1 LLDNGGCGITNQT
14 QNSNAQLG
22 PCCERERGRGE
33 REDHDAHRRFPF
45 AQTLNG
51 PGKLRLGDLLT
62 IFEFFCIITVMP
74 KQVDHDLQRQS
85 LAAAAL
91 GVIAEH
97 GLEAARLRD
106 VAARAGVTTGAVT
119 HYFDGKDAM
128 LEAALDEIVRQI
140 LSDQDDV
147 WAKPPRSL
155 DDLIGSIADF
165 LPLDPEGMQGWR
177 IWLAFWGRA
186 IVNERLRSKHRG
198 YYVQISAKLQK
209 AVRALVPGAT
219 ASHARDLAD
228 AIVAAVDGIGVRA
241 TLEPELWPA
250 KRQRAALKT
259 LLEPMLSVTLKHRG
273 AS

>member
-1 LLDNGGCGITNQT
+1 
-14 QNSNAQLG
+14 
-22 PCCERERGRGE
+22 
-33 REDHDAHRRFPF
+33 
-45 AQTLNG
+45 
-51 PGKLRLGDLLT
+51 
-62 IFEFFCIITVMP
+62 MP

-91 GVIAEH
+91 GVIAEQ

-140 LSDQDDV
+140 LDDQDQA
-147 WAKPPRSL
+147 WTKPPRSL

-165 LPLDPEGMQGWR
+165 LPLDAEGVQAWR

-186 IVNERLRSKHRG
+186 IVDERLRAKHRD
-198 YYVQISAKLQK
+198 YYVQISAKLQQ
-209 AVRALVPGAT
+209 AVRAIVPGTTT
-219 ASHARDLAD
+219 AEAREVTD

-241 TLEPELWPA
+241 TLEPELWSA
-250 KRQRAALKT
+250 RRQRATLKT
-259 LLEPMLSVTLKHRG
+259 LLQPMLTSLLKG
-273 AS
+273 V

>member
-1 LLDNGGCGITNQT
+1 
-14 QNSNAQLG
+14 
-22 PCCERERGRGE
+22 
-33 REDHDAHRRFPF
+33 
-45 AQTLNG
+45 
-51 PGKLRLGDLLT
+51 
-62 IFEFFCIITVMP
+62 MP
-74 KQVDHDLQRQS
+74 KQVDHDQQRQS

-91 GVIAEH
+91 GVIADQ

-140 LSDQDDV
+140 LADQDAA
-147 WAKPPRSL
+147 WTQPPRGL
-155 DDLIGSIADF
+155 DELIGSIADF
-165 LPLDPEGMQGWR
+165 LPLDVEGMQAWR

-186 IVNERLRSKHRG
+186 IVDERLRAKHRD

-209 AVRALVPGAT
+209 AVRAIVPGAT
-219 ASHARDLAD
+219 AAQARDIAD

-259 LLEPMLSVTLKHRG
+259 LLEPLLSATLTRKG

>member
-1 LLDNGGCGITNQT
+1 M
-14 QNSNAQLG
+14 
-22 PCCERERGRGE
+22 
-33 REDHDAHRRFPF
+33 
-45 AQTLNG
+45 
-51 PGKLRLGDLLT
+51 
-62 IFEFFCIITVMP
+62 VMP

-85 LAAAAL
+85 IAAAAL

-128 LEAALDEIVRQI
+128 LEAALDEIVRQV
-140 LSDQDDV
+140 LDDPDGTWV
-147 WAKPPRSL
+147 RPPRDVAAL
-155 DDLIGSIADF
+155 VESIADF
-165 LPLDPEGMQGWR
+165 LPVDAEGVQAWR

-186 IVNERLRSKHRG
+186 IVDERLRAKNRD
-198 YYVQISAKLQK
+198 YYVQICRQIERA
-209 AVRALVPGAT
+209 ARALDGT
-219 ASHARDLAD
+219 LTKTEARDLAD

-259 LLEPMLSVTLKHRG
+259 LLTPLLRSINIQ
-273 AS
+273 

>member
-1 LLDNGGCGITNQT
+1 
-14 QNSNAQLG
+14 
-22 PCCERERGRGE
+22 
-33 REDHDAHRRFPF
+33 
-45 AQTLNG
+45 
-51 PGKLRLGDLLT
+51 
-62 IFEFFCIITVMP
+62 MP

-91 GVIAEH
+91 GVIAEQ

-140 LSDQDDV
+140 LDDQDQA
-147 WAKPPRSL
+147 WTKPPRSL
-155 DDLIGSIADF
+155 DDLISSIADF
-165 LPLDPEGMQGWR
+165 LPLDAEGVQAWR

-186 IVNERLRSKHRG
+186 IVDERLRAKHRD

-209 AVRALVPGAT
+209 AVRAIVPGT
-219 ASHARDLAD
+219 TSSEAREVTD

-241 TLEPELWPA
+241 TLEPELWSA
-250 KRQRAALKT
+250 RRQRAALKT
-259 LLEPMLSVTLKHRG
+259 LLEPMLSSLLKG
-273 AS
+273 V